1 MPDFIF
7 GFSLSFIKTFEEYLN
22 QYPIGSILTY
32 QHVAYIYSTDHISTE
47 EIFFPTI
54 LACVVPYGYA
64 TLHICKYEY
73 ICTRIV
79 DTYIYMQEYFCV
91 STIRATLCA
100 GKYEYCFKVLLYY

>member
-1 MPDFIF
+1 MPDFILGF
-7 GFSLSFIKTFEEYLN
+7 FSLSFIKTFEEYLN

-47 EIFFPTI
+47 EIF
-54 LACVVPYGYA
+54 LPYGYA

-79 DTYIYMQEYFCV
+79 DTYIYMQENFCV

-100 GKYEYCFKVLLYY
+100 GKYEYWFKVLLYY